1 MSDLF
6 RMMFRHV
13 IGGEDVVG
21 EAPRHHDLAVV
32 QLDAGVPEARPPL
45 QVEAAHPGAGLL
57 LQIHPPAISEGS
69 QLIVEAAIEKETALL
84 PPSQYGGHGLP
95 GATHWDVV
103 SRVVTD
109 Q

>member
-1 MSDLF
+1 
-6 RMMFRHV
+6 MMFRDV

-21 EAPRHHDLAVV
+21 EAAGHHDLAGVE
-32 QLDAGVPEARPPL
+32 LEAGVPEARPEL
-45 QVEAAHPGAGLL
+45 EVGAAHPGAGLL

-69 QLIVEAAIEKETALL
+69 QLIVEAAVEKETSLL

-95 GATHWDVV
+95 GSAHWDVV

-109 Q
+109 